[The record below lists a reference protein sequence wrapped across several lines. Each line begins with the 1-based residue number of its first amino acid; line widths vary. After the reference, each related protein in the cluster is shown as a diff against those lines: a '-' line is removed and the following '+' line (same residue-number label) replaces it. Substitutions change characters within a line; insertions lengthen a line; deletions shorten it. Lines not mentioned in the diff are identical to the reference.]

1 MSSTSRAV
9 VFALVMLPAAAS
21 RAAPPPIAPVAEPP
35 ARVGRVAAVTG
46 AVSFHTRDQTAWSPA
61 LTNLPVTSGDAVWT
75 EPGARAAL
83 DIAGNRIW
91 LDSRTLLELPVLD
104 DHAVS
109 ATETQGALYLHL
121 RSIPPGDVYSIQTP
135 RGLVQLVATGRYA
148 VSAGDDNEP
157 TRVTVLDGAAQVSAP
172 GLTLDVGPNVT
183 ATLSGAGTEADPV
196 HGVLGPA
203 QRDTFV
209 IAMLALERPAI
220 SHPAVS
226 RMTGSE
232 DLDRY
237 GTWRD
242 RPKYGAVWYP
252 PVEPG
257 WVPYRQGRWSWVT
270 PWGWTWVDEAPWGFA
285 PFHYGRWIED
295 DGRWGWTPAP
305 APEYVLQPII
315 IIEPVYAPA
324 LVSFVAFAAV
334 GVGIGERPV
343 GWVPLGPNEPYYP
356 PYRARLPYIQNLNIG
371 TVQNA
376 RTIINDNSVHT
387 NIYNRITVQNFV
399 NRDAATVAP
408 ASAVIASR
416 PIAAAALPQAVV
428 TPALTRAQAGYQP
441 GFAPTAATLGVTPVV
456 ARQFHF
462 ATVAALASPGPAI
475 APRALPAVQG
485 PIGQPV
491 PNGNRAAAVPAVVLP
506 GVPAGAPVPAS
517 DRRAPPVAVLPTAPV
532 SGGVSAAVSP
542 TVPVTIPA
550 QIAGRPS
557 LDRAGPASGLP
568 QSPVQ
573 RRPDPP
579 PAAGRAAVSGDAR
592 PSGPA
597 PVVTAT
603 GTGPERNSPARTA
616 QPSPEPPRSVTA
628 ARPEP
633 RPANAGLVLGA
644 PPTGVTAAPTLIA
657 PLPRPERPA
666 VQVPRPEPQR
676 PEPPRPQPQRFEP
689 PRPEPARVQPPRPE
703 PARPEPPRPEPSRP
717 EQPRPQPQRFE
728 PTRPEPVRVQPPRPE
743 ISRPEPPRAQP
754 PRPEQPRMEP
764 QRQQP
769 PRPPPS
775 APAPQRPAPAQP
787 PPPRP
792 IPQNSGAPHPTPA
805 GEARR
810 PQ

>member
-1 MSSTSRAV
+1 MSSTARFV
-9 VFALVMLPAAAS
+9 VFALAMLPAAVS

-109 ATETQGALYLHL
+109 ATETQGTVYLHL
-121 RSIPPGDVYSIQTP
+121 RAVPPGDVYNIQTP
-135 RGLVQLVATGRYA
+135 RGLVQLVASGRYA
-148 VSAGDDNEP
+148 VSAGDNDEP
-157 TRVTVLDGAAQVSAP
+157 TRVTVLDGAAQVSAS

-183 ATLSGAGTEADPV
+183 ATLNGAGTEADPV
-196 HGVLGPA
+196 RGVLGPV

-209 IAMLALERPAI
+209 TAMLALERPAI
-220 SHPAVS
+220 SRPAVS

-232 DLDRY
+232 DLERY

-242 RPKYGAVWYP
+242 QPKYGAVWYP

-257 WVPYRQGRWSWVT
+257 WVPYRQGRWSWVA

-305 APEYVLQPII
+305 APEYVLQPAI

-324 LVSFVAFAAV
+324 LVSFVALAAV
-334 GVGIGERPV
+334 GVGFGGPSV

-387 NIYNRITVQNFV
+387 NVYNRITVQNFV
-399 NRDAATVAP
+399 NRGAATVAP
-408 ASAVIASR
+408 ASAVVASR
-416 PIAAAALPQAVV
+416 PIAAVALPQTVV
-428 TPALTRAQAGYQP
+428 TPALARAQAGYQP
-441 GFAPTAATLGVTPVV
+441 RFAPTAATLGVTPVV

-462 ATVAALASPGPAI
+462 ATAAAPASPGPAI
-475 APRALPAVQG
+475 APRTLTSVQG
-485 PIGQPV
+485 SVGQTM
-491 PNGNRAAAVPAVVLP
+491 PNGIRAASVPAAVLP
-506 GVPAGAPVPAS
+506 GVPAGAPVPTG
-517 DRRAPPVAVLPTAPV
+517 DRRALPAVVLPPASV
-532 SGGVSAAVSP
+532 SGATPVAVSP
-542 TVPVTIPA
+542 TVPAPIPGPTTA
-550 QIAGRPS
+550 PAPMVGRPS
-557 LDRAGPASGLP
+557 LDRTGAGGGLS

-573 RRPDPP
+573 RRPDSLPT
-579 PAAGRAAVSGDAR
+579 AGRAANAP
-592 PSGPA
+592 PSVPA
-597 PVVTAT
+597 PAMTFNGTAPGRT
-603 GTGPERNSPARTA
+603 SAARTA
-616 QPSPEPPRSVTA
+616 QPSPASPRSVTA

-633 RPANAGLVLGA
+633 VPANAGIMPSA
-644 PPTGVTAAPTLIA
+644 PPTGATAAPA
-657 PLPRPERPA
+657 RMVLPQRSERPV
-666 VQVPRPEPQR
+666 VQVPRSEPPRYEPLRAQLAHVQPSRPEISSSAPFRAQPSR
-676 PEPPRPQPQRFEP
+676 MEPPRPQQT
-689 PRPEPARVQPPRPE
+689 RV
-703 PARPEPPRPEPSRP
+703 
-717 EQPRPQPQRFE
+717 
-728 PTRPEPVRVQPPRPE
+728 
-743 ISRPEPPRAQP
+743 
-754 PRPEQPRMEP
+754 EP
-764 QRQQP
+764 QRPQQP
-769 PRPPPS
+769 HSPLP
-775 APAPQRPAPAQP
+775 APAQQRPAPAQP
-787 PPPRP
+787 PRPRP
-792 IPQNSGAPHPTPA
+792 VAQNPTAPHPSPVA
-805 GEARR
+805 DPRR